1 MMNCV
6 AFAVAVASCCC
17 CMCCCCSLFL
27 RRELAGP
34 REPAGHKY
42 PSRTYPCLLSMDRR
56 IPFYFIESVCPSSSV
71 PSSGKELADGLTMNR
86 RILFYFIESVCPS
99 SADPS
104 LRKGVSGRI
113 DDGQT
118 NSVLFH
124 RICLAVKFRSEPAT
138 PSPSR
143 TNH

>member
-56 IPFYFIESVCPSSSV
+56 IPFYFIESVCPSSAV
-71 PSSGKELADGLTMNR
+71 PSQRKGVSGRINDGQTNSVLFH
-86 RILFYFIESVCPS
+86 RICLPVKFRSEQ
-99 SADPS
+99 
-104 LRKGVSGRI
+104 RKGVSGRI
-113 DDGQT
+113 DDEQT